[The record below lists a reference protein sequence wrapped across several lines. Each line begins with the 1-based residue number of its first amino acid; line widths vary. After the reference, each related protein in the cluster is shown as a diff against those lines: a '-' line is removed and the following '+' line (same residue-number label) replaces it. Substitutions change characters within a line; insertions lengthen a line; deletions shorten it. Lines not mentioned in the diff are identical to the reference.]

1 MSGQELKP
9 CPFCGGEAI
18 RHNFPDDEYGNAG
31 GDVIECSVCLASSHV
46 EFGFKENLVSAWNRR
61 TPDPA
66 QIRAD
71 AIRGAAA
78 LMEVAATNCRAAFT
92 YPPRTKEERDYQTGA
107 LIHTYARNAIL
118 ALIDAPLSPTAV
130 DGSPAPDAG
139 GKEGV

>member
-1 MSGQELKP
+1 MSGAETKYGKRNVKKMIQQFNDLRQSCRAEGTP
-9 CPFCGGEAI
+9 AI
-18 RHNFPDDEYGNAG
+18 QDALDKVEEHIDYAY
-31 GDVIECSVCLASSHV
+31 SV
-46 EFGFKENLVSAWNRR
+46 N
-61 TPDPA
+61 PA

-71 AIRGAAA
+71 ALREAAA

-118 ALIDAPLSPTAV
+118 SLIDTPPSPPAV

-139 GKEGV
+139 GKP